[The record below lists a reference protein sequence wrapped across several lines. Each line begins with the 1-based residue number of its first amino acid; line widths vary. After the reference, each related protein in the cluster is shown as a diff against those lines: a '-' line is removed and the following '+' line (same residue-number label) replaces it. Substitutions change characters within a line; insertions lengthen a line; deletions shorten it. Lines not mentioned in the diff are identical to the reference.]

1 MQQSSKPPF
10 DDIFGGFYDYGQT
23 SACSLGQID
32 QIDLGRAILLLN
44 FPSHA
49 ASGRG

>member
-1 MQQSSKPPF
+1 MAVVGLLLL
-10 DDIFGGFYDYGQT
+10 DLL
-23 SACSLGQID
+23 LGQEVE
-32 QIDLGRAILLLN
+32 IDLGRAILLLN